1 MFCASHAAY
10 LSPAV
15 TLTLSQQPSGQGQRP
30 SLLCCLGGT
39 RPPYP
44 ASTPRAQLLNPQGKT
59 QRKITAYNIYFHTT
73 FHTISTIHNGF
84 LFHFTLSPSLWRWT
98 RLLNNLNAAAAY
110 RKKCVETDDALHT
123 ATKPDCLCPRQ
134 FGACFTAGAAATSSS
149 GGPRRFTFQNI
160 GKSEKLSNFYSR
172 IYDTRSLVTS

>member
-1 MFCASHAAY
+1 MLSVSVLSVPRCAAAT
-10 LSPAV
+10 LLLLLIVTVGDGLAPAV
-15 TLTLSQQPSGQGQRP
+15 DSVVV
-30 SLLCCLGGT
+30 
-39 RPPYP
+39 
-44 ASTPRAQLLNPQGKT
+44 TPRKT
-59 QRKITAYNIYFHTT
+59 VEPRFNQ
-73 FHTISTIHNGF
+73 
-84 LFHFTLSPSLWRWT
+84 
-98 RLLNNLNAAAAY
+98 

-134 FGACFTAGAAATSSS
+134 FGACFTAGAAAVTSSS

>member
-1 MFCASHAAY
+1 MLSVSVLSVPRCAAAT
-10 LSPAV
+10 LLLLIVTVGDGLAPAV
-15 TLTLSQQPSGQGQRP
+15 DSV
-30 SLLCCLGGT
+30 
-39 RPPYP
+39 
-44 ASTPRAQLLNPQGKT
+44 AVTPRKT
-59 QRKITAYNIYFHTT
+59 VEPRFNQ
-73 FHTISTIHNGF
+73 
-84 LFHFTLSPSLWRWT
+84 
-98 RLLNNLNAAAAY
+98 

-134 FGACFTAGAAATSSS
+134 FGACFTAGAAAVTSSS

>member
-1 MFCASHAAY
+1 MLSVSVLSVPRCAAAT
-10 LSPAV
+10 LLLRLIVTVGDGLAPAV
-15 TLTLSQQPSGQGQRP
+15 DSVVV
-30 SLLCCLGGT
+30 
-39 RPPYP
+39 
-44 ASTPRAQLLNPQGKT
+44 TPRKT
-59 QRKITAYNIYFHTT
+59 VEPRFNQ
-73 FHTISTIHNGF
+73 
-84 LFHFTLSPSLWRWT
+84 
-98 RLLNNLNAAAAY
+98 

>member
-1 MFCASHAAY
+1 MLSVSVLSVPRCAAAT
-10 LSPAV
+10 LLLLLIVTVSDGLAPAV
-15 TLTLSQQPSGQGQRP
+15 DSVVV
-30 SLLCCLGGT
+30 
-39 RPPYP
+39 
-44 ASTPRAQLLNPQGKT
+44 TPRKT
-59 QRKITAYNIYFHTT
+59 VEPRFNQ
-73 FHTISTIHNGF
+73 
-84 LFHFTLSPSLWRWT
+84 
-98 RLLNNLNAAAAY
+98 

-134 FGACFTAGAAATSSS
+134 FGACFTAGAAAVTSSS

>member
-1 MFCASHAAY
+1 MLSVSVLSVPRCAAAT
-10 LSPAV
+10 LLLLLLRLIVTVGDGLAPAV
-15 TLTLSQQPSGQGQRP
+15 DSVVV
-30 SLLCCLGGT
+30 
-39 RPPYP
+39 
-44 ASTPRAQLLNPQGKT
+44 TPRKT
-59 QRKITAYNIYFHTT
+59 VEPRFNQ
-73 FHTISTIHNGF
+73 
-84 LFHFTLSPSLWRWT
+84 
-98 RLLNNLNAAAAY
+98 

-134 FGACFTAGAAATSSS
+134 FGASFTAGAAAISSS